1 MAAAFAAASPWRAA
15 AALQFSASVAAAVIT
30 AVAQY
35 HPALASLPATNT
47 LMLAWAQAV
56 PSVNGVI
63 DGDEIIY
70 RDYCDISVAVA
81 TPKGLVVPVLRNA
94 DQMSF
99 ADVEKVGLGWGDRE
113 VGQRGRLIDYISSP
127 WSQQDP

>member
-1 MAAAFAAASPWRAA
+1 
-15 AALQFSASVAAAVIT
+15 
-30 AVAQY
+30 
-35 HPALASLPATNT
+35 
-47 LMLAWAQAV
+47 MLAWAQAV